1 MAVQFNIIS
10 LLLVIDDNYENAL
23 AGVLRE
29 VLTYALNT
37 STLIDDRIVYH

>member
-23 AGVLRE
+23 ADVLRE
-29 VLTYALNT
+29 VLAYALNT

>member
-23 AGVLRE
+23 ADVLRE
-29 VLTYALNT
+29 VLACALNT